1 MQDINKIDNAKLK
14 KLADEIPAA
23 QRLTAKNGENFGLPY
38 NIEGYGYQVDK
49 NVLKDLFVGDTDAL
63 LADLKAEPDYI
74 SWQTFVKAVDA
85 YIKDGTVFLPNG
97 HPILCS

>member
-49 NVLKDLFVGDTDAL
+49 NVLKD
-63 LADLKAEPDYI
+63 Y
-74 SWQTFVKAVDA
+74 
-85 YIKDGTVFLPNG
+85 
-97 HPILCS
+97 